1 MGLAIEVFSAVAS
14 AITANHREHVLRTYG
29 VTNHRVTD
37 RRNRGFMAW
46 AAALDVPWRWA
57 QFSASAWACHWQ

>member
-1 MGLAIEVFSAVAS
+1 MRLAIEVFSAVAS
-14 AITANHREHVLRTYG
+14 ALIANHREHVLRRYG
-29 VTNHRVTD
+29 ITD
-37 RRNRGFMAW
+37 HQNRGFMAW